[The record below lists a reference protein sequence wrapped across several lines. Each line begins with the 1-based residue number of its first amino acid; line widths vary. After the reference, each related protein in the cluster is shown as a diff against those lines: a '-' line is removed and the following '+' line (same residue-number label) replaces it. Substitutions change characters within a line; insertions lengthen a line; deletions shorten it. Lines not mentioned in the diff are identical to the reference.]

1 MFTKTGQKVGN
12 SELIYQLEDRPPFLQ
27 SLFAALQHLLAMF
40 VGVITPPLIIGGAL
54 GLDPQTITYL
64 VSMALFT
71 SGIGTAIQV
80 NRIGFMGSGLLSIQ
94 ATSFA
99 FPAAIIS
106 VGSSFIGAGM
116 TQDQMLST
124 IFGVCFFGS
133 FITMAGSRLI
143 PMLRKVITPTVSGV
157 TVMLIGLSLIKV
169 GMTDFAGGYAAMGNG
184 TFGHLENL
192 ALGTLTL
199 FSILMLYRSRKPFVR
214 MSAIVIGLA
223 VGYAAAAAVGR
234 VDFSRLGE
242 ISMFTL
248 PIPFK
253 FGMFSFDWHA
263 FLIFGFIYLLV
274 IVEAVG
280 DLTATSL
287 LSGRP
292 VEGPEYTDRMSG
304 GVLADGFVSTIA
316 SVFNG
321 FPLAT
326 FSQNNGV
333 IQMTGVASR
342 KVGNFIAVLLV
353 LFAIFPIFGSL
364 FTIMPKPVL
373 GGATLILFGTV
384 ASAGIR
390 IINRVDIDRREALIM
405 AISLSIGLGVAFV
418 PEAFKYLPEGL
429 AMMFESPIIAGG
441 LAALVSNVALPRMLQ
456 DDLERTP
463 EQLEK
468 DAYQEQQAE
477 EEARANQKS

>member
-1 MFTKTGQKVGN
+1 MFTKTGQKVGKN
-12 SELIYQLEDRPPFLQ
+12 SDLIYQLEDRPPFLQ

-54 GLDPQTITYL
+54 GLDPATITYL

-80 NRIGFMGSGLLSIQ
+80 NRVGFMGSGLLSIQ

-106 VGSSFIGAGM
+106 VGTSFMGAGM

-124 IFGVCFFGS
+124 IFGVAFFGS

-143 PMLRKVITPTVSGV
+143 PMLRNIITPTVSGV

-184 TFGHLENL
+184 TFGHVENL
-192 ALGTLTL
+192 ALGALTM
-199 FSILMLYRSRKPFVR
+199 FCILMLYRSPKPFVR
-214 MSAIVIGLA
+214 MSAIVLGLA
-223 VGYAAAAAVGR
+223 IGYVVAATMGM
-234 VDFSRLGE
+234 VDFQQLSQ
-242 ISMFTL
+242 ITYFTM

-280 DLTATSL
+280 DLTATSM

-364 FTIMPKPVL
+364 FTMMPKPVL

-384 ASAGIR
+384 AAAGIR
-390 IINRVDIDRREALIM
+390 IINRIEIDRREALIM

-418 PEAFKYLPEGL
+418 PDAFKHLPEGV

-441 LAALVSNVALPRMLQ
+441 LAALLAQIALPKILQ
-456 DDLERTP
+456 DELDRTP
-463 EQLEK
+463 EQLES
-468 DAYQEQQAE
+468 DAKNEQENSKE
-477 EEARANQKS
+477 D